1 MKLHFAETQDFFIF
15 YRGINCG
22 MIKKE
27 NSWNIRNEILKI
39 YKKYI
44 FQICICLVTVSI
56 LNFFQPL
63 IIREITDKG
72 MLEKNM
78 KDIIVFS
85 VLLLLTYTVMQGV
98 DLIQTSLFVRVRN
111 KLWGKLYDK
120 VYQKLSRL
128 PLTYYFEKDSA
139 EIIGTIESDINSV
152 SSVADEMTAFSV
164 AAILQI
170 VGGMAGLFML
180 NWKLAFLVVFLI
192 PVKCVIVNI
201 LSKQKEKQISG
212 MIENNRAF
220 FAWMGDC
227 ISGIREM
234 KLWNLFFIK
243 QKQFEQLQKKMMC
256 SYKDNM
262 LLDQWRVFLIAV
274 SDMLLHAGLYI
285 LSGAMIIQG
294 EFTIGGAFAFL
305 SYSGDVTSPITSLI
319 SIRYYFAQIL
329 PSARRLVDFL
339 ELEEE
344 YVQTEDRVETKQES
358 AAILE
363 FSDVWFGYNQEEMIL
378 KGIHFQADKG
388 DKIAIIGDNGSGK
401 STILDLAAGFYRPN
415 AGVIRIQGVP
425 LNQMGA
431 WEIRSKIS
439 VVSQK
444 SYLFQ
449 GTVEENINIGEDA
462 LETEVIDVCHKS
474 GVCCSNLKETIG
486 HDGAAL
492 SGGEHQKIALA
503 RALLKKADILFL
515 DEANAS
521 LDVGADAILCDL
533 LKNNINHKTVI
544 FVTHRQELLQAAD
557 KIYRL
562 KNGKLIQEK

>member
-1 MKLHFAETQDFFIF
+1 
-15 YRGINCG
+15 

-170 VGGMAGLFML
+170 VGRMAGLFML

-243 QKQFEQLQKKMMC
+243 QKQFEHLQKKMMC

-285 LSGAMIIQG
+285 LSGAMIIRG

-486 HDGAAL
+486 RDGAAL

-562 KNGKLIQEK
+562 KNGNLIQEK

>member
-1 MKLHFAETQDFFIF
+1 
-15 YRGINCG
+15 

-363 FSDVWFGYNQEEMIL
+363 FSDVWFGYNQKEMIL

>member
-1 MKLHFAETQDFFIF
+1 
-15 YRGINCG
+15 

-344 YVQTEDRVETKQES
+344 YVQTEDKVETKQES

>member
-1 MKLHFAETQDFFIF
+1 
-15 YRGINCG
+15 

-27 NSWNIRNEILKI
+27 NSWNLRNEILKI

-44 FQICICLVTVSI
+44 FQICICLATASI

-78 KDIIVFS
+78 KEIIVFS
-85 VLLLLTYTVMQGV
+85 ILLLLTYTVTQGV
-98 DLIQTSLFVRVRN
+98 GLIQTSLFVRVRN

-128 PLTYYFEKDSA
+128 PLTYYSEKESA
-139 EIIGTIESDINSV
+139 EIIGTIESDITSV

-262 LLDQWRVFLIAV
+262 LLDQWRIFLIAV

-285 LSGAMIIQG
+285 LSGAMIIR
-294 EFTIGGAFAFL
+294 EELTIGGAFAFL

-344 YVQTEDRVETKQES
+344 YVQTEDRAETKQES
-358 AAILE
+358 TAILE

-562 KNGKLIQEK
+562 KNGNLIQEK

>member
-1 MKLHFAETQDFFIF
+1 
-15 YRGINCG
+15 

-363 FSDVWFGYNQEEMIL
+363 FFDVWFGYNQEEMIL

>member
-1 MKLHFAETQDFFIF
+1 
-15 YRGINCG
+15 

-44 FQICICLVTVSI
+44 FQICICLVTASI

-78 KDIIVFS
+78 KEIIVFS
-85 VLLLLTYTVMQGV
+85 ILLLLTYTVTQGV
-98 DLIQTSLFVRVRN
+98 GLIQTSLFVRVRN

-128 PLTYYFEKDSA
+128 PLTYYSEKESA
-139 EIIGTIESDINSV
+139 EIIGTIESDITSV

-262 LLDQWRVFLIAV
+262 LLDQWRIFLIAV

-285 LSGAMIIQG
+285 LSGAMIIRG
-294 EFTIGGAFAFL
+294 ELTIGGAFAFL

-344 YVQTEDRVETKQES
+344 YVQTEDRAETKQES
-358 AAILE
+358 TAILE

-562 KNGKLIQEK
+562 KNGNLIQEK

>member
-1 MKLHFAETQDFFIF
+1 
-15 YRGINCG
+15 

>member
-1 MKLHFAETQDFFIF
+1 
-15 YRGINCG
+15 

-415 AGVIRIQGVP
+415 AGVIRIQGVL

>member
-1 MKLHFAETQDFFIF
+1 
-15 YRGINCG
+15 

-27 NSWNIRNEILKI
+27 NSWNLRNEILKI

-44 FQICICLVTVSI
+44 FQICICLVTASI

-78 KDIIVFS
+78 KEIIVFS
-85 VLLLLTYTVMQGV
+85 ILLLLTYTVTQGV
-98 DLIQTSLFVRVRN
+98 GLIQTSLFVRVRN

-128 PLTYYFEKDSA
+128 PLTYYSEKESA
-139 EIIGTIESDINSV
+139 EIIGTIESDITSV

-262 LLDQWRVFLIAV
+262 LLDQWRIFLIAV

-285 LSGAMIIQG
+285 LSGAMIIRG
-294 EFTIGGAFAFL
+294 ELTIGGAFAFL

-344 YVQTEDRVETKQES
+344 YVQTEDRAETKQES
-358 AAILE
+358 TAILE

-562 KNGKLIQEK
+562 KNGNLIQEK

>member
-1 MKLHFAETQDFFIF
+1 
-15 YRGINCG
+15 

-27 NSWNIRNEILKI
+27 NSWNLRNEILKI

-44 FQICICLVTVSI
+44 FQICICLVTASI

-78 KDIIVFS
+78 KEIIVFS
-85 VLLLLTYTVMQGV
+85 ILLLLTYTVTQGV
-98 DLIQTSLFVRVRN
+98 GLIQTSLFVRVRN

-128 PLTYYFEKDSA
+128 PLTYYSEKESA
-139 EIIGTIESDINSV
+139 EIIGTIESDITSV

-262 LLDQWRVFLIAV
+262 LLDQWRIFLIAV

-285 LSGAMIIQG
+285 LSGAMIIRG
-294 EFTIGGAFAFL
+294 ELTIGGAFAFL

-344 YVQTEDRVETKQES
+344 YVQTEDRAETKQES
-358 AAILE
+358 TAILE
-363 FSDVWFGYNQEEMIL
+363 FSNVWFGYNQEEMIL

-562 KNGKLIQEK
+562 KNGNLIQEK

>member
-1 MKLHFAETQDFFIF
+1 
-15 YRGINCG
+15 

-503 RALLKKADILFL
+503 RALLKKADILFQ

>member
-1 MKLHFAETQDFFIF
+1 
-15 YRGINCG
+15 

-27 NSWNIRNEILKI
+27 NSWNIRHEILKI

>member
-1 MKLHFAETQDFFIF
+1 
-15 YRGINCG
+15 

-27 NSWNIRNEILKI
+27 NSWNLRNEILKI

-44 FQICICLVTVSI
+44 FQICICLATASI

-78 KDIIVFS
+78 KEIIVFS
-85 VLLLLTYTVMQGV
+85 ILLLLTYTVTQGV
-98 DLIQTSLFVRVRN
+98 GLIQTSLFVRVRN

-128 PLTYYFEKDSA
+128 PLTYYSEKESA
-139 EIIGTIESDINSV
+139 EIIGTIESDITSV

-262 LLDQWRVFLIAV
+262 LLDQWRIFLIAV

-285 LSGAMIIQG
+285 LSGAMIIR
-294 EFTIGGAFAFL
+294 EELTIGGAFAFL

-344 YVQTEDRVETKQES
+344 YVQTEDRAETKQES
-358 AAILE
+358 TAILE

-544 FVTHRQELLQAAD
+544 FVTHRQELLQVAD

-562 KNGKLIQEK
+562 KNGNLIQEK

>member
-1 MKLHFAETQDFFIF
+1 
-15 YRGINCG
+15 

-27 NSWNIRNEILKI
+27 NSRNIRNEILKI

-44 FQICICLVTVSI
+44 FQICICLVAASI

-72 MLEKNM
+72 MLKKNM

-98 DLIQTSLFVRVRN
+98 GLIQTSLFVRVRN

-128 PLTYYFEKDSA
+128 PLTYYAEKDSA
-139 EIIGTIESDINSV
+139 EIIGTIESDITSV

-262 LLDQWRVFLIAV
+262 LLDQWRIFLIAV

-285 LSGAMIIQG
+285 LSGAMIIRG
-294 EFTIGGAFAFL
+294 ELTIGGAFAFL

-329 PSARRLVDFL
+329 PSARRLADFL

-344 YVQTEDRVETKQES
+344 YVQTEDRAETKQES
-358 AAILE
+358 TAILE

-562 KNGKLIQEK
+562 KNGNLIQEK

>member
-1 MKLHFAETQDFFIF
+1 
-15 YRGINCG
+15 

-27 NSWNIRNEILKI
+27 NSWNLRNEILKI

-44 FQICICLVTVSI
+44 FQICICLVTASI

-78 KDIIVFS
+78 KEIIVFS
-85 VLLLLTYTVMQGV
+85 ILLLLTYTVTQGV
-98 DLIQTSLFVRVRN
+98 GLIQTSLFVRVRN

-128 PLTYYFEKDSA
+128 PLTYYSEKESA
-139 EIIGTIESDINSV
+139 EIIGTIESDITSV

-262 LLDQWRVFLIAV
+262 LLDQWRIFLIAV

-285 LSGAMIIQG
+285 LSGAMIIR
-294 EFTIGGAFAFL
+294 EELTIGGAFAFL

-344 YVQTEDRVETKQES
+344 YVQTEDRAETKQES
-358 AAILE
+358 TAILE

-562 KNGKLIQEK
+562 KNGNLIQEK

>member
-1 MKLHFAETQDFFIF
+1 MTSHEITN
-15 YRGINCG
+15 R
-22 MIKKE
+22 
-27 NSWNIRNEILKI
+27 NIRNEILKI
-39 YKKYI
+39 YKKSI

>member
-1 MKLHFAETQDFFIF
+1 
-15 YRGINCG
+15 

-98 DLIQTSLFVRVRN
+98 DLVQTSLFVRVRN

>member
-1 MKLHFAETQDFFIF
+1 
-15 YRGINCG
+15 
-22 MIKKE
+22 
-27 NSWNIRNEILKI
+27 
-39 YKKYI
+39 
-44 FQICICLVTVSI
+44 
-56 LNFFQPL
+56 
-63 IIREITDKG
+63 
-72 MLEKNM
+72 
-78 KDIIVFS
+78 
-85 VLLLLTYTVMQGV
+85 
-98 DLIQTSLFVRVRN
+98 
-111 KLWGKLYDK
+111 
-120 VYQKLSRL
+120 
-128 PLTYYFEKDSA
+128 
-139 EIIGTIESDINSV
+139 
-152 SSVADEMTAFSV
+152 
-164 AAILQI
+164 
-170 VGGMAGLFML
+170 
-180 NWKLAFLVVFLI
+180 
-192 PVKCVIVNI
+192 
-201 LSKQKEKQISG
+201 
-212 MIENNRAF
+212 
-220 FAWMGDC
+220 
-227 ISGIREM
+227 
-234 KLWNLFFIK
+234 
-243 QKQFEQLQKKMMC
+243 MMC

-262 LLDQWRVFLIAV
+262 LLDQWRIFLIAV

-285 LSGAMIIQG
+285 LSGAMIIRG
-294 EFTIGGAFAFL
+294 ELTIGGAFAFL

-329 PSARRLVDFL
+329 PSARRLADFL

-344 YVQTEDRVETKQES
+344 YVQTEDRAETKQES
-358 AAILE
+358 TAILE

-474 GVCCSNLKETIG
+474 GVCCNNLKETIG

-562 KNGKLIQEK
+562 KNGNLIQEK

>member
-1 MKLHFAETQDFFIF
+1 
-15 YRGINCG
+15 

-474 GVCCSNLKETIG
+474 GVCFSNLKETIG
-486 HDGAAL
+486 HEGAAL
-492 SGGEHQKIALA
+492 SGGEHQKIDLA

>member
-1 MKLHFAETQDFFIF
+1 
-15 YRGINCG
+15 

-486 HDGAAL
+486 RDGAAL

>member
-1 MKLHFAETQDFFIF
+1 
-15 YRGINCG
+15 

-486 HDGAAL
+486 HDGEAL

>member
-1 MKLHFAETQDFFIF
+1 
-15 YRGINCG
+15 

-329 PSARRLVDFL
+329 PSARRLVYFL

>member
-1 MKLHFAETQDFFIF
+1 
-15 YRGINCG
+15 

-170 VGGMAGLFML
+170 VGGMAVLFML

>member
-1 MKLHFAETQDFFIF
+1 M
-15 YRGINCG
+15 
-22 MIKKE
+22 
-27 NSWNIRNEILKI
+27 
-39 YKKYI
+39 
-44 FQICICLVTVSI
+44 TVSI

>member
-1 MKLHFAETQDFFIF
+1 
-15 YRGINCG
+15 

-285 LSGAMIIQG
+285 LSGAMIIRG

>member
-1 MKLHFAETQDFFIF
+1 
-15 YRGINCG
+15 

-562 KNGKLIQEK
+562 KNGNLIQEK

>member
-1 MKLHFAETQDFFIF
+1 
-15 YRGINCG
+15 

-27 NSWNIRNEILKI
+27 NSWNLRNEILKI

-44 FQICICLVTVSI
+44 FQICICLVTASI

-78 KDIIVFS
+78 KEIIVFS
-85 VLLLLTYTVMQGV
+85 ILLLLTYTVTQGV
-98 DLIQTSLFVRVRN
+98 GLIQTSLFVRVRN

-128 PLTYYFEKDSA
+128 PLTYYSEKESA
-139 EIIGTIESDINSV
+139 EIIGTIESDITSV

-262 LLDQWRVFLIAV
+262 LLDQWRIFLIAV

-285 LSGAMIIQG
+285 LSGAMIIRG
-294 EFTIGGAFAFL
+294 ELTIGGAFAFL

-344 YVQTEDRVETKQES
+344 YVQTEDRAKTKQES
-358 AAILE
+358 TAILE

-562 KNGKLIQEK
+562 KNGNLIQEK

>member
-1 MKLHFAETQDFFIF
+1 
-15 YRGINCG
+15 

-521 LDVGADAILCDL
+521 PDVGADAILCDL

>member
-1 MKLHFAETQDFFIF
+1 
-15 YRGINCG
+15 

-415 AGVIRIQGVP
+415 AGEIRIQGVP

>member
-1 MKLHFAETQDFFIF
+1 
-15 YRGINCG
+15 

-401 STILDLAAGFYRPN
+401 ATILDLAAGFNRPN

>member
-1 MKLHFAETQDFFIF
+1 
-15 YRGINCG
+15 

-462 LETEVIDVCHKS
+462 LETEVIDVCHKI

>member
-1 MKLHFAETQDFFIF
+1 
-15 YRGINCG
+15 

-180 NWKLAFLVVFLI
+180 NWKLVFLI

>member
-1 MKLHFAETQDFFIF
+1 
-15 YRGINCG
+15 

-27 NSWNIRNEILKI
+27 NSWNLRNEILKI

-44 FQICICLVTVSI
+44 FQICICLATASI

-78 KDIIVFS
+78 KEIIVFS
-85 VLLLLTYTVMQGV
+85 ILLLLTYTVTQGV
-98 DLIQTSLFVRVRN
+98 GLIQTSLFVRVRN

-128 PLTYYFEKDSA
+128 PLTYYSEKESA
-139 EIIGTIESDINSV
+139 EIIGTIESDITSV

-262 LLDQWRVFLIAV
+262 LLDQWRIFLIAV

-285 LSGAMIIQG
+285 LSGAMIIRG
-294 EFTIGGAFAFL
+294 ELTIGGAFAFL

-344 YVQTEDRVETKQES
+344 YVQTEDRAETKQES
-358 AAILE
+358 TAILE

-562 KNGKLIQEK
+562 KNGNLIQEK

>member
-1 MKLHFAETQDFFIF
+1 
-15 YRGINCG
+15 

-515 DEANAS
+515 DETNAS

>member
-1 MKLHFAETQDFFIF
+1 
-15 YRGINCG
+15 

-285 LSGAMIIQG
+285 LSGAMIIRG

-562 KNGKLIQEK
+562 KNGNLIQEK

>member
-1 MKLHFAETQDFFIF
+1 
-15 YRGINCG
+15 

-27 NSWNIRNEILKI
+27 NSWNLRNEILKI

-44 FQICICLVTVSI
+44 FQICICLVTASI

-78 KDIIVFS
+78 KEIIVFS
-85 VLLLLTYTVMQGV
+85 ILLLLTYTVTQGV
-98 DLIQTSLFVRVRN
+98 GLIQTSLFVRVRN

-128 PLTYYFEKDSA
+128 PLTYYSEKESA
-139 EIIGTIESDINSV
+139 EIIGTIESDITSV

-262 LLDQWRVFLIAV
+262 LLDQWRIFLIAV

-285 LSGAMIIQG
+285 LSGAMIIR
-294 EFTIGGAFAFL
+294 EELTIGGAFAFL

-329 PSARRLVDFL
+329 PSARRLADFL

-344 YVQTEDRVETKQES
+344 YVQTEDRAETKQES
-358 AAILE
+358 TAILE

-544 FVTHRQELLQAAD
+544 FVTHRQELLQVAD

-562 KNGKLIQEK
+562 KNGNLIQEK

>member
-1 MKLHFAETQDFFIF
+1 
-15 YRGINCG
+15 

-180 NWKLAFLVVFLI
+180 NWKLAFWVVFLI

>member
-1 MKLHFAETQDFFIF
+1 
-15 YRGINCG
+15 

-27 NSWNIRNEILKI
+27 NSWNLRNEILKI

-44 FQICICLVTVSI
+44 FQICICLVTASI

-78 KDIIVFS
+78 KEIIVFS
-85 VLLLLTYTVMQGV
+85 ILLLLTYTVTQGV
-98 DLIQTSLFVRVRN
+98 GLIQTSLFVRVRN
-111 KLWGKLYDK
+111 KLRGKLYDK

-128 PLTYYFEKDSA
+128 PLTYYSEKESA
-139 EIIGTIESDINSV
+139 EIIGTIESDITSV

-262 LLDQWRVFLIAV
+262 LLDQWRIFLIAV

-285 LSGAMIIQG
+285 LSGAMIIRG
-294 EFTIGGAFAFL
+294 ELTIGGAFAFL

-344 YVQTEDRVETKQES
+344 YVQTEDRAETKQES
-358 AAILE
+358 TAILE

-562 KNGKLIQEK
+562 KNGNLIQEK